1 MAKNLGREFATM
13 SDDERR
19 RFALE
24 RGGTDGETETAAD
37 ELELGDPRNDDHLGR
52 QYSNL
57 QAEIADP
64 DARDGQAALLDDEAH
79 QRGEQPPRHRDHQK
93 KKGQ

>member
-13 SDDERR
+13 SEDERR
-19 RFALE
+19 RFALQQ
-24 RGGTDGETETAAD
+24 GGADAEAETAAD
-37 ELELGDPRNDDHLGR
+37 ELELGDPRDEDHVGR
-52 QYSNL
+52 QYSSL

-64 DARDGQAALLDDEAH
+64 DSRDGQAALLDDEAH
-79 QRGEQPPRHRDHQK
+79 RRGEQPPRRDHH